1 MVAHAETLGQQW
13 LAEFGDLLFVEVEGD
28 KPAPLPTRSFKRTT
42 SPWTSNPL
50 ASITFKA
57 SFRITSCP
65 FRKPYARDRRVQAH
79 LHLAPGHIHI
89 AGAVLIE
96 AREDGVGGRRRGQFF
111 DFGAQRFDLR
121 FGFLEGRD
129 ELFVLLIGLVEL
141 VAGLVQP
148 TDFFFHRLNLD
159 AKLFDLPDFVRRSDE
174 SLLFSLGQPLRNV
187 LNGISE
193 GPEPAW
199 TALRIGHRTTWDKR
213 QTPGEIAK
221 SNS

>member
-1 MVAHAETLGQQW
+1 M
-13 LAEFGDLLFVEVEGD
+13 
-28 KPAPLPTRSFKRTT
+28 
-42 SPWTSNPL
+42 
-50 ASITFKA
+50 
-57 SFRITSCP
+57 
-65 FRKPYARDRRVQAH
+65 QAH
-79 LHLAPGHIHI
+79 LHLASGHIHV

-129 ELFVLLIGLVEL
+129 ELFVLLVGLVEL

-159 AKLFDLPDFVRRSDE
+159 AKLFDLPILFVVPMNHV
-174 SLLFSLGQPLRNV
+174 LVSLGQPLRNV

-199 TALRIGHRTTWDKR
+199 TSFRIGHRTTWDKR
-213 QTPGEIAK
+213 QTPGESQSPTLERILTLVIFTV
-221 SNS
+221 N